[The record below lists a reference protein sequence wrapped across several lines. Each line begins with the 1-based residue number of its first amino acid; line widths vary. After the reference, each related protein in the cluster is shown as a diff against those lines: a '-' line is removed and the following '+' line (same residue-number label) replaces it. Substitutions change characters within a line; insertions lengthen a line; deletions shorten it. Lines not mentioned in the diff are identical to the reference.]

1 MLYARLKLKQAT
13 VALAALP
20 LAVGIALAADQPSAK
35 DGHSGAEVKYQAG
48 GSPLA
53 SEEMHQSINPKAPP
67 MTEAEFQK
75 GKQIYFQRCAG
86 C

>member
-1 MLYARLKLKQAT
+1 M
-13 VALAALP
+13 
-20 LAVGIALAADQPSAK
+20 AADQPAAK

-53 SEEMHQSINPKAPP
+53 GEEMHQSINPKAPS